1 MSAKTTRPKPPT
13 RHTVRNK
20 KLKWTLF
27 SILSDLLLV
36 NAGVILAFLIRFG
49 GHLPRANF
57 DAYLSLAAYMTGAF
71 FVSFYVH
78 DLYDLERQTD
88 VADVIVRLIQANLVA
103 ILVSGT
109 LSFFIRAFAFPRTV
123 FIISFFTIG
132 ALVVGFRYLSI
143 RLFPLDLPEQWV
155 AVIGEGALAQK
166 IAAEVEKRAALGLR
180 FAGVITMNDDEEPS
194 SAHVSDR
201 EMGTAEHPANDVETV
216 SSENTGN
223 LPVLGSIRQLGRI
236 LASRAIDR
244 LILTSYEGHKDV
256 VNAVLTKERPGMRIQ
271 VVPGIYEICIGRV
284 SIETLG
290 DIPVID
296 LSYEPETAW
305 AKFGKPVFDVIASA
319 VLLMILSPLLLIIA
333 LLVKLT
339 SDGPAI
345 YRQER
350 VGKDE
355 HVFIC
360 YKFRTM
366 VKDAEKMSGPR
377 LAGEKDPRV
386 TPIGRFLRRYRLDE
400 LPQLYNI
407 LRGDMSFVG
416 PRPERPEF
424 VKKFNERIPGY
435 RERHRVRPG
444 ATGLAQVYG
453 AYETDAET
461 KLKYDLIYVYNL
473 SFLLDMRI
481 LFKTISVVLTGKG
494 AR

>member
-1 MSAKTTRPKPPT
+1 MSEKTSRQKPPT

-27 SILSDLLLV
+27 TIFSDLLLV
-36 NAGVILAFLIRFG
+36 NAGVVVAFLIRFG

-57 DAYLSLAAYMTGAF
+57 EAYLSLAAYMTGAF

-88 VADVIVRLIQANLVA
+88 VADVLVRLFQANLVA

-123 FIISFFTIG
+123 FILSFFTVG

-143 RLFPLDLPEQWV
+143 RLFPLELPEQWV
-155 AVIGEGALAQK
+155 AVIGDGALAQK

-180 FAGVITMNDDEEPS
+180 FAGIITMNDGSKPS
-194 SAHVSDR
+194 GAHAPEGKVGALERPAAVAETTAS
-201 EMGTAEHPANDVETV
+201 EGAGT
-216 SSENTGN
+216 
-223 LPVLGSIRQLGRI
+223 LPVLGSISQLGRI
-236 LASRAIDR
+236 LASCAIDR
-244 LILTSYEGHKDV
+244 LILTTYEGHEDV
-256 VNAVLTKERPGMRIQ
+256 VNAVLAKERPGMRIQ

-284 SIETLG
+284 SIDTLG
-290 DIPVID
+290 DIPLID

-305 AKFGKPVFDVIASA
+305 AKFGKPVFDTIASA
-319 VLLMILSPLLLIIA
+319 VLLAILSPLLLFIA
-333 LLVKLT
+333 LIVKLT
-339 SDGPAI
+339 SDGPVI

-355 HVFIC
+355 RVFVC

-386 TPIGRFLRRYRLDE
+386 TPVGRFLRRYRLDE